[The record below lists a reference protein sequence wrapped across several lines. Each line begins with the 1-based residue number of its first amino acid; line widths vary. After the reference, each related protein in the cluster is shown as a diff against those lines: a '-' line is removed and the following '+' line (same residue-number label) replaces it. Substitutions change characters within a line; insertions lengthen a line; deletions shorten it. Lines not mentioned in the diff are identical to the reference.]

1 MLGSPPITPAL
12 AEGPSLRI
20 VCINDV
26 YTLDNLPRLKSLVR
40 HHRESRPA
48 DRFLVTLAG
57 DFLAPSILSSLDKGA
72 AMIDCL
78 NAIPLTHVVFGNH
91 EDDVGMAEL
100 TRRVTEFRGAWLNTN
115 MRTFRPQLS
124 THQILEVARA
134 GGRTIR
140 VGLLGVLA
148 DQKNLYRPG
157 AFGGHAIEPANQTA
171 LGWTRRLFQEDG
183 CACVIPITHQDRSD
197 DHALARAQ
205 RDPRFPLIIAGHD
218 HELLVDDIDGCW
230 VVKAGSEAASAVV
243 VDLVWPAEAPPAG
256 TPDLPAVTLA
266 VHPVGEF
273 PEDPDMRARV
283 DRHLLNVH
291 KLDTATLFQ
300 IPPGTRLSSVGVK
313 TRQTSMATVLCS
325 HVRDALDADG
335 CLLHG
340 GGVRGERDYEGRV
353 TYADLKAMLPYTNE
367 VVVATMPGRVV
378 RDAVAMSR
386 ADARAGSSG
395 FLQVDDR
402 TTVEEPG
409 HVVTAIGGVPIDLDR
424 DYRIATVQGLFGGM
438 DQIEPLIEHARARPE
453 AVPPRDSGR
462 EIKVVLVD
470 AFSVELWQHLGRF
483 QDIDAD
489 HDGAVT
495 SGELEAAIART
506 TAEAPSDIVVHDVL
520 RVFDADGD
528 GRITP
533 QEAEAAVHHD
543 GAHPGDA
550 TAAGIE
556 HAARGDSGT

>member
-1 MLGSPPITPAL
+1 MPAP

-26 YTLDNLPRLKSLVR
+26 YMLDNLPRLKSLVQ

-48 DRFLVTLAG
+48 DRLLVTLAG

-78 NAIPLTHVVFGNH
+78 NTIPITHVVFGNH
-91 EDDVGMAEL
+91 EDDVGMTEL

-115 MRTFRPQLS
+115 MRTFRPPLP
-124 THQILEVARA
+124 THQVLEVARP
-134 GGRTIR
+134 GGRTVR

-157 AFGGHAIEPANQTA
+157 AFGGHAIEPANETA
-171 LGWTRRLFQEDG
+171 LRWTKRLLQDDG

-197 DHALARAQ
+197 DYALARAQ

-218 HELLVDDIDGCW
+218 HELLVDEVEGCW

-243 VDLVWPAEAPPAG
+243 VELVWTAEAPPAG
-256 TPDLPAVTLA
+256 APDLPAVTLA
-266 VHPVGEF
+266 VHPVSEF
-273 PEDPDMRARV
+273 PEDPALRARV
-283 DRHLLNVH
+283 DRHLQSVH

-313 TRQTSMATVLCS
+313 TRQTSMGAVLCS
-325 HVRDALDADG
+325 HVRDALGADG

-353 TYADLKAMLPYTNE
+353 TYADLKAMMPYANE

-378 RDAVAMSR
+378 RDAVASSR
-386 ADARAGSSG
+386 GDARVGSSA

-402 TTVEEPG
+402 MTVEEPG
-409 HVVTAIGGVPIDLDR
+409 HLVTAIGGAPIDLER

-438 DQIEPLIEHARARPE
+438 DQIEPLIEHARAHPE
-453 AVPPRDSGR
+453 VVPPRDSGR

-489 HDGAVT
+489 HDGVVN
-495 SGELEAAIART
+495 SKELEFAIARA
-506 TAEAPSDIVVHDVL
+506 TAEAPSEIVVHDVL

-528 GRITP
+528 GRITQ
-533 QEAEAAVHHD
+533 QEVEATVRHT
-543 GAHPGDA
+543 GANAGDE
-550 TAAGIE
+550 TAAG
-556 HAARGDSGT
+556 AQPASRGDSRS

>member
-1 MLGSPPITPAL
+1 MPAP

-26 YTLDNLPRLKSLVR
+26 YILDNLPRLKSLVQ

-48 DRFLVTLAG
+48 DRLLVTLAG

-78 NAIPLTHVVFGNH
+78 NAIPITHVVFGNH

-115 MRTFRPQLS
+115 MCTFRPPLPA
-124 THQILEVARA
+124 HQVLEVARP
-134 GGRTIR
+134 GGRTVR
-140 VGLLGVLA
+140 VGLLGLLA

-157 AFGGHAIEPANQTA
+157 AFGGHAIEPANETA
-171 LGWTRRLFQEDG
+171 LRWTRRLLQDDG
-183 CACVIPITHQDRSD
+183 CACVIPITNQDRSD

-205 RDPRFPLIIAGHD
+205 RDPQFPLIIAGHD
-218 HELLVDDIDGCW
+218 HELLVDEVDGCW

-243 VDLVWPAEAPPAG
+243 VELVWTAEPPLAG
-256 TPDLPAVTLA
+256 APDLPAVTLA

-273 PEDPDMRARV
+273 PEDPAMRARV
-283 DRHLLNVH
+283 DRYLQSVH

-313 TRQTSMATVLCS
+313 TRQTSMGAVLCS
-325 HVRDALDADG
+325 HVRDALGADG

-353 TYADLKAMLPYTNE
+353 TYADLKAMMPYANE
-367 VVVATMPGRVV
+367 VVVATMPGQVV
-378 RDAVAMSR
+378 RDAVRSSR
-386 ADARAGSSG
+386 GDARAGSG
-395 FLQVDDR
+395 AFLQVDDR
-402 TTVEEPG
+402 MTVEEPG
-409 HVVTAIGGVPIDLDR
+409 HLVTAIGGAPIDLER

-438 DQIEPLIEHARARPE
+438 DQIEPLIEHARAHPE
-453 AVPPRDSGR
+453 VVPPRDSGR

-470 AFSVELWQHLGRF
+470 AFAVELWQHLGRF

-489 HDGAVT
+489 HDGVVN
-495 SGELEAAIART
+495 SRELEFAIARA
-506 TAEAPSDIVVHDVL
+506 TAEAPSEIVVHDVL

-528 GRITP
+528 GRITQ
-533 QEAEAAVHHD
+533 QEVEATVRHT
-543 GAHPGDA
+543 GAHAGGDP
-550 TAAGIE
+550 AAG
-556 HAARGDSGT
+556 AQPASRGDRRS

>member
-1 MLGSPPITPAL
+1 MRESSSTTPAP
-12 AEGPSLRI
+12 AGGPSLRI

-26 YTLDNLPRLKSLVR
+26 YTLDNLPRLKRLVQ
-40 HHRESRPA
+40 HHRESSPA

-78 NAIPLTHVVFGNH
+78 NAIPITHVVFGNH

-100 TRRVTEFRGAWLNTN
+100 TRRVTEFRGTWLNTN
-115 MRTFRPQLS
+115 MRTFRPQLPA
-124 THQILEVARA
+124 HQILEVARA
-134 GGRTIR
+134 GGRTVR

-157 AFGGHAIEPANQTA
+157 AFGGHAIEPANETA
-171 LGWTRRLFQEDG
+171 LRWTRRLFQDDG

-197 DHALARAQ
+197 DHALVRAQ
-205 RDPRFPLIIAGHD
+205 RDPRFPLVIAGHD
-218 HELLVDDIDGCW
+218 HELLVDEVDGCW
-230 VVKAGSEAASAVV
+230 VVKAGSEAANTVV
-243 VDLVWPAEAPPAG
+243 VDLVWPAEEPLAG
-256 TPDLPAVTLA
+256 APDLPAVTLA

-273 PEDPDMRARV
+273 PEDPEMRARV
-283 DRHLLNVH
+283 DRHLQNVH

-300 IPPGTRLSSVGVK
+300 IPPGARLSSVGVK
-313 TRQTSMATVLCS
+313 TRQTSMGMVLCS

-340 GGVRGERDYEGRV
+340 GGVRGEHDYEGRV
-353 TYADLKAMLPYTNE
+353 TYADLKAMLPYANE
-367 VVVATMPGRVV
+367 VVVATLPGRVV
-378 RDAVAMSR
+378 RDAVAVSR
-386 ADARAGSSG
+386 AGASAGSSA

-402 TTVEEPG
+402 MTVEEPG
-409 HVVTAIGGVPIDLDR
+409 HVVTAICGAPIDLDR

-438 DQIEPLIEHARARPE
+438 DQIAPLIEHARARPE

-470 AFSVELWQHLGRF
+470 AFCVELWQHLGRF

-489 HDGAVT
+489 HDGVVT
-495 SGELEAAIART
+495 PGEIESAIARA
-506 TAEAPSDIVVHDVL
+506 TAEAPSEIVVHDVL
-520 RVFDADGD
+520 RVLDADGD

-533 QEAEAAVHHD
+533 QEAEAAVHHA
-543 GAHPGDA
+543 GAHPGGA
-550 TAAGIE
+550 AAGVE
-556 HAARGDSGT
+556 PASRGDSKT